1 MERLSIKD
9 TDFNDLKE
17 FFYDFIIK
25 RTEKVKFFYTL
36 SEVKKEVL
44 AYKMAG
50 YKTKEIALKLNLAP
64 KTIKWHYHDIC
75 NKLDEEF
82 FRRKGPFYQEK
93 IQLYQEKIQQ
103 KIILVN
109 LFYHML
115 LRNNVLFFN
124 YLINKEVKV
133 ETKKEN
139 ILPTGDG
146 NEETN

>member
-1 MERLSIKD
+1 MI
-9 TDFNDLKE
+9 LKN
-17 FFYDFIIK
+17 FFMILLL
-25 RTEKVKFFYTL
+25 RATEKVKFFYTL

-50 YKTKEIALKLNLAP
+50 YKTKEIALKLNLAE

-93 IQLYQEKIQQ
+93 IQQ

-109 LFYHML
+109 LFYQML
-115 LRNNVLFFN
+115 LSNNVSFLN

>member
-17 FFYDFIIK
+17 FFYNFIIN
-25 RTEKVKFFYTL
+25 RTEKVKFFDTL
-36 SEVKKEVL
+36 SEVKKEIL

-50 YKTKEIALKLNLAP
+50 YKTKEIALKLNLAH

-82 FRRKGPFYQEK
+82 FRRKGPF
-93 IQLYQEKIQQ
+93 YQEKIQQ

-124 YLINKEVKV
+124 YLINEV